1 MRSFSRNQ
9 FLRVALG
16 GVFAASAPRLAAAS
30 DPRERLL
37 VSLIALRRGEM
48 VADEAQTYRPFHQHR
63 EQVLTLDVG
72 AEGVPR
78 SLLVTLW
85 DRDAGGVRVMCCA
98 LGRDGQ
104 HVDRR
109 DFIMYPLLDKAAART
124 ERLRLP
130 VRLAAEGAGAA
141 LMAPDEIE
149 LVITMNR
156 VLRAS

>member
-16 GVFAASAPRLAAAS
+16 GVIAAGAPRLASAS

-63 EQVLTLDVG
+63 EQVLTLEVG
-72 AEGVPR
+72 ADGTSR

-104 HVDRR
+104 PFDRR
-109 DFIMYPLLDKAAART
+109 DFIMYPLRDKAAART
-124 ERLRLP
+124 ERVRLP
-130 VRLAAEGAGAA
+130 LRLAAEGAAAA
-141 LMAPDEIE
+141 LLAPEEIE
-149 LVITMNR
+149 LVITMKR
-156 VLRAS
+156 VLRTS